1 MKKSIYDAIIIGAG
15 HNGLVAANYLAKANK
30 KVLVLEQR
38 HLVGGAALTEQLTE
52 GFKFS
57 RCSYVLSLFRK
68 NIIKELD
75 LFKKGLKIYYRDI
88 SSLTPTRNVDEY
100 LLFHKDTNKTIAE
113 IAKFSKKDA

>member
-1 MKKSIYDAIIIGAG
+1 MT
-15 HNGLVAANYLAKANK
+15 
-30 KVLVLEQR
+30 EE
-38 HLVGGAALTEQLTE
+38 LTD

-100 LLFHKDTNKTIAE
+100 LLFHKDPKKTLSE
-113 IAKFSKKDA
+113 IAKFSTKDAQQWKNY